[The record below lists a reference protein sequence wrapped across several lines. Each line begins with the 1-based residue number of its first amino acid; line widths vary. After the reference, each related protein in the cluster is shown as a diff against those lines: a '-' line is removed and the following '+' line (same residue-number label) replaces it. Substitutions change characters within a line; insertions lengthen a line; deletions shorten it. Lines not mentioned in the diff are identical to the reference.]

1 MMSRPTT
8 NPRVSVTT
16 ARCMETRDRIK
27 NICREMHVEQERPR
41 EGLER
46 DYFVEGTFFDVL
58 NTSRSGRGFSVLVD
72 VESPISLGTLYTGR
86 VTFDWDEVGDVR

>member
-1 MMSRPTT
+1 
-8 NPRVSVTT
+8 
-16 ARCMETRDRIK
+16 
-27 NICREMHVEQERPR
+27 MHVEQERPR